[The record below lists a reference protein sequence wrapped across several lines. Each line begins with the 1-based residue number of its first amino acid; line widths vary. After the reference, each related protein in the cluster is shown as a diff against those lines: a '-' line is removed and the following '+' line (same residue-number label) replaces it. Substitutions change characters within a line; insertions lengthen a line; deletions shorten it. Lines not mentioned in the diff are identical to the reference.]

1 MQVTSHDLS
10 LLALSSPPPTSLKP
24 MSYGPPPPSYNNVHA
39 PTQGSLSSNL
49 SLEPLSLSDGS
60 TQFGPPP
67 SANFPQ
73 RAIGAGLTRSN
84 SRPLPAVPPT
94 SPRPYPAMAP
104 IYDDSE
110 LPSSDP
116 FPPPGPIPT
125 FGVPQAPP
133 PQSSQPPPSG
143 SGSTPSPPV
152 RRPVPMDEPFDS
164 PGPTR
169 FEVRRTLPPTSEVPR
184 NGGYGGPSGVQP
196 AKFDDNDDSL
206 PGEYSSMILQILT
219 LRYVLYPEW
228 AGKISHL
235 ETAQESLHV
244 PNKEL
249 PRYRRRIF
257 HLPETNPPITTTIP
271 TGQRDLT
278 PLTCLEK
285 VFHSVGHRLLHHQ
298 LKSNG
303 TTPYIITPHH
313 PTCLRQ
319 RPGCFTLLQ
328 HHNDKTT
335 TINLVTGVVA
345 MRAPLAN
352 RSTISTMH

>member
-1 MQVTSHDLS
+1 MDQHNSAHHRALIS
-10 LLALSSPPPTSLKP
+10 LNALSALASL
-24 MSYGPPPPSYNNVHA
+24 A
-39 PTQGSLSSNL
+39 PTQGHFQRCHLLVHAHILQWLLSMMTQSYRRRIRSLHPDRSRLLAFHKHHHRSRRSPHLRGPVAHRVHLYEDRFQWTNL
-49 SLEPLSLSDGS
+49 LIHLG
-60 TQFGPPP
+60 
-67 SANFPQ
+67 Q
-73 RAIGAGLTRSN
+73 RDSRSGVH
-84 SRPLPAVPPT
+84 SRPQAKCPGMAGTAV
-94 SPRPYPAMAP
+94 RV
-104 IYDDSE
+104 E
-110 LPSSDP
+110 CNL
-116 FPPPGPIPT
+116 
-125 FGVPQAPP
+125 
-133 PQSSQPPPSG
+133 QS
-143 SGSTPSPPV
+143 
-152 RRPVPMDEPFDS
+152 
-164 PGPTR
+164 
-169 FEVRRTLPPTSEVPR
+169 L
-184 NGGYGGPSGVQP
+184 
-196 AKFDDNDDSL
+196 
-206 PGEYSSMILQILT
+206 MIMMTHCQ
-219 LRYVLYPEW
+219 
-228 AGKISHL
+228 ISHL